1 MKNFRR
7 FLFAAVAMIAVSISA
22 AAQFSIGPRVGINV
36 NSMRFDSDL
45 FNSENRAGFTGGLQA
60 EFMIPMLGL
69 GFDAS
74 VMYVHRVND
83 AKFDASSA
91 TLSKTNE
98 TTEFKD
104 KDYIEI
110 PVNLKYKIGLPAVGK
125 IITPYVFT
133 GPSFAF
139 LTSKKAINEAWKNK
153 AVSVAWNFGFGIQL
167 FSHLQVGASY
177 GVGMTEAFEKIGNV
191 QGVDIQ
197 GKNSYW
203 TVTAAYLF

>member
-7 FLFAAVAMIAVSISA
+7 FLFSAVAIIAMSISA

-36 NSMRFDSDL
+36 NSMHFDSDL
-45 FNSENRAGFTGGLQA
+45 FKSENRAGFTGGLQA
-60 EFMIPMLGL
+60 EFMIPMVGF

-74 VMYVHRVND
+74 VMYVHRVNN
-83 AKFDASSA
+83 A
-91 TLSKTNE
+91 TIDTNGTNGTA
-98 TTEFKD
+98 TTPQIKD

-110 PVNLKYKIGLPAVGK
+110 PVNLKYKIGLPVIGK

-139 LTSKKAINEAWKNK
+139 LTSRKAINEAWKNK
-153 AVSVAWNFGFGIQL
+153 STSVAWNFGFGVQL
-167 FSHLQVGASY
+167 LGHLQVGASY
-177 GVGMTEAFEKIGNV
+177 GIGMTKAFEKIGAV
-191 QGVDIQ
+191 EGVDIQ
-197 GKNSYW
+197 GKNRYW